1 MDISETLAPNSDQM
15 DAVDLLGAARTFT
28 ISGVSRGS
36 AEQPVNVDLAEFPR
50 PWRPG
55 KSMRRVL
62 AACWGTDASAY
73 VGRRVELYCDPTVEF
88 GGAKVGGIRVRA
100 LSHIDKPR
108 QVPLL
113 IKRGKS
119 AMYTVGVLPDAPA
132 PPATPALSDG
142 EIEAATTVPELRRM
156 WPSATPVQ
164 RHRIEARVAEL
175 IEEPSS

>member
-1 MDISETLAPNSDQM
+1 MNISETLAPNSDQM

-73 VGRRVELYCDPTVEF
+73 VGRRVELFCDPTVEF

-132 PPATPALSDG
+132 PAPALTDA
-142 EIEAATTVPELRRM
+142 EIDAATTAGELRSM
-156 WPSATPVQ
+156 WQAADADQ
-164 RHRIEARVAEL
+164 RARIEGRVAEL
-175 IEEPSS
+175 GASS

>member
-36 AEQPVNVDLAEFPR
+36 AEQPVNIDLAEFPR

-73 VGRRVELYCDPTVEF
+73 VGRRVELFCDPTVEF

-100 LSHIDKPR
+100 LSHIDKPP

-132 PPATPALSDG
+132 PAPALTDA
-142 EIEAATTVPELRRM
+142 EIDAATTTGELRAM
-156 WPSATPVQ
+156 WPSANPDQ
-164 RHRIEARVAEL
+164 RARIEARVAEL
-175 IEEPSS
+175 GASS